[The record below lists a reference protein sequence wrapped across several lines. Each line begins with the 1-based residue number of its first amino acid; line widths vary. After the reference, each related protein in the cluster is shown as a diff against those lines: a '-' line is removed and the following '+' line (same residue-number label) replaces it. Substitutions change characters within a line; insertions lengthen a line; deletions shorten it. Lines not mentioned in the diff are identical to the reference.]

1 MARPS
6 LCRARHSP
14 AVRSELS
21 TMFTPWFWAL
31 VASAGL
37 FAALYFPA
45 IGRWSRGLA
54 SPYAKADVHRRMA
67 AATLDGLLILS
78 CVVFWATP
86 ESTLPL
92 LVGAGYA
99 LLRDAVGGQSV
110 GKFVYSLMVIRLD
123 TGRPAGARSSVQR
136 NIVWLVPGANIPA
149 VFLEALT
156 VVRDPKGG
164 RLGDRI
170 ALTQV
175 VDGFGAREL
184 VKILRDQ
191 LTVEALRSGRNTK
204 PFDEPIH
211 PAGHSTTA
219 RPIQPT

>member
-1 MARPS
+1 M
-6 LCRARHSP
+6 L
-14 AVRSELS
+14 
-21 TMFTPWFWAL
+21 TPWFWAL

-45 IGRWSRGLA
+45 IAYWSRVLA

-78 CVVFWATP
+78 LVVFYATT

-92 LVGAGYA
+92 LAGVGYA

-123 TGRPAGARSSVQR
+123 TGRPAGAWSSVQR
-136 NIVWLVPGANIPA
+136 NLVLVIPGANIPA

-175 VDGFGAREL
+175 VDGFGAREF

-191 LTVEALRSGRNTK
+191 LTVEALRSGRQTR
-204 PFDEPIH
+204 PVEVERFAVRHH
-211 PAGHSTTA
+211 PSA
-219 RPIQPT
+219 

>member
-1 MARPS
+1 M
-6 LCRARHSP
+6 L
-14 AVRSELS
+14 
-21 TMFTPWFWAL
+21 TPWFWAL
-31 VASAGL
+31 AASAGL

-45 IGRWSRGLA
+45 IARWSRALT
-54 SPYAKADVHRRMA
+54 SPYAKADVRRRMA

-78 CVVFWATP
+78 CLVFYLTT
-86 ESTLPL
+86 ESMLPVL
-92 LVGAGYA
+92 AGAGYA

-110 GKFVYSLMVIRLD
+110 GKFVYSLIVIRLD
-123 TGRPAGARSSVQR
+123 TGRPAGVWSSVQR
-136 NIVWLVPGANIPA
+136 NIVLVIPGANIPA

-175 VDGFGAREL
+175 VDGFGAREF

-204 PFDEPIH
+204 PFDEPVH

-219 RPIQPT
+219 RPIQPTERL

>member
-1 MARPS
+1 M
-6 LCRARHSP
+6 L
-14 AVRSELS
+14 
-21 TMFTPWFWAL
+21 TPWFWAL

-45 IGRWSRGLA
+45 IARWSRVLA
-54 SPYAKADVHRRMA
+54 SPYAKADVQRRLA

-78 CVVFWATP
+78 CAVFYLTT
-86 ESTLPL
+86 ESMLPIL
-92 LVGAGYA
+92 TGAGYA

-123 TGRPAGARSSVQR
+123 TGRPAGAWSSVQR
-136 NIVWLVPGANIPA
+136 NIVLVIPGANILA

-175 VDGFGAREL
+175 VDGFGAREF

-191 LTVEALRSGRNTK
+191 LTVEALRSARHTK
-204 PFDEPIH
+204 PVSEPGL
-211 PAGHSTTA
+211 PLGDTLT
-219 RPIQPT
+219 

>member
-1 MARPS
+1 M
-6 LCRARHSP
+6 L
-14 AVRSELS
+14 
-21 TMFTPWFWAL
+21 TPWFWAL

-45 IGRWSRGLA
+45 IARWSRGLPRLTRRLTF
-54 SPYAKADVHRRMA
+54 SRRMA

-78 CVVFWATP
+78 CVVFYLTT
-86 ESTLPL
+86 ESMLPIL
-92 LVGAGYA
+92 AGAGYA

-123 TGRPAGARSSVQR
+123 TGRPAGAWSSVQR
-136 NIVWLVPGANIPA
+136 NIVLVIPGANILA

-175 VDGFGAREL
+175 VDGFGAREF
-184 VKILRDQ
+184 VKILRI
-191 LTVEALRSGRNTK
+191 N
-204 PFDEPIH
+204 
-211 PAGHSTTA
+211 
-219 RPIQPT
+219 

>member
-1 MARPS
+1 M
-6 LCRARHSP
+6 L
-14 AVRSELS
+14 
-21 TMFTPWFWAL
+21 TPWFWAL

-45 IGRWSRGLA
+45 IARWSRVLA
-54 SPYAKADVHRRMA
+54 SPYAKADVQRRLA

-78 CVVFWATP
+78 CVVFYLTT
-86 ESTLPL
+86 ESMLPIL
-92 LVGAGYA
+92 AGAGYA

-123 TGRPAGARSSVQR
+123 TGRPAGAWSSVQR
-136 NIVWLVPGANIPA
+136 NIVLVIPGANILA

-175 VDGFGAREL
+175 VDGFGAREF
-184 VKILRDQ
+184 VKIPRDQ
-191 LTVEALRSGRNTK
+191 LTVEALRSARHTK
-204 PFDEPIH
+204 PVSEPGL
-211 PAGHSTTA
+211 PLGDTLT
-219 RPIQPT
+219 

>member
-1 MARPS
+1 
-6 LCRARHSP
+6 
-14 AVRSELS
+14 
-21 TMFTPWFWAL
+21 MFTPWFWAL

-45 IGRWSRGLA
+45 IARWSRGLA

-78 CVVFWATP
+78 CVVFYATT
-86 ESTLPL
+86 ESILPL
-92 LVGAGYA
+92 MAGAGYA

-136 NIVWLVPGANIPA
+136 NIVWLIPGANIPA
-149 VFLEALT
+149 VFLEGLT
-156 VVRDPKGG
+156 VVRDPKGQ

-175 VDGFGAREL
+175 VDGFGAREF

-191 LTVEALRSGRNTK
+191 LTVEALRS
-204 PFDEPIH
+204 
-211 PAGHSTTA
+211 A
-219 RPIQPT
+219 RKTSSARTSGSE

>member
-1 MARPS
+1 MF
-6 LCRARHSP
+6 
-14 AVRSELS
+14 RS
-21 TMFTPWFWAL
+21 WFWAL

-45 IGRWSRGLA
+45 IALWSRELA
-54 SPYAKADVHRRMA
+54 SPYAKADVPRRIA
-67 AATLDGLLILS
+67 AATLDSLLTLS
-78 CVVFWATP
+78 CVVFYPTT
-86 ESTLPL
+86 ESML
-92 LVGAGYA
+92 LLLAGAGYA

-123 TGRPAGARSSVQR
+123 TGRPAGARNAVQR
-136 NIVWLVPGANIPA
+136 NIMLLIPGANILA

-156 VVRDPKGG
+156 IVRDPKGQ

-191 LTVEALRSGRNTK
+191 LTVEALRSSRKTK
-204 PFDEPIH
+204 VVAVERRSSGFE
-211 PAGHSTTA
+211 
-219 RPIQPT
+219 

>member
-1 MARPS
+1 
-6 LCRARHSP
+6 
-14 AVRSELS
+14 
-21 TMFTPWFWAL
+21 MFTPWFWAL

-37 FAALYFPA
+37 FTALYFPA
-45 IGRWSRGLA
+45 IARWSRGLA

-67 AATLDGLLILS
+67 AATVDGPLILS
-78 CVVFWATP
+78 CVLFYATT
-86 ESTLPL
+86 ESML
-92 LVGAGYA
+92 LLLAGAGYA

-110 GKFVYSLMVIRLD
+110 GRFVYSLMVIRLD

-136 NIVWLVPGANIPA
+136 NIVLLIPGANIPA

-156 VVRDPKGG
+156 VVRDPKGA

-191 LTVEALRSGRNTK
+191 LTVEARRSARETK
-204 PFDEPIH
+204 PVEVE
-211 PAGHSTTA
+211 
-219 RPIQPT
+219 R